1 MSPSRPAPRGYRAP
15 RRRHEVIVAA
25 LGVAVVL
32 AVAVA
37 LIWVLAPHED
47 EPIDPSTVIPPIAVT
62 TTTSPTAAST
72 STSTPP
78 G

>member
-1 MSPSRPAPRGYRAP
+1 M
-15 RRRHEVIVAA
+15 VAA
-25 LGVAVVL
+25 IGVAIVL

-62 TTTSPTAAST
+62 TTTPTAPST
-72 STSTPP
+72 STSVPP

>member
-1 MSPSRPAPRGYRAP
+1 MSPSRPAPRGYNPP
-15 RRRHEVIVAA
+15 RHRREVIVAA
-25 LGVAVVL
+25 IGVAIVL

-62 TTTSPTAAST
+62 TTTPTAPST
-72 STSTPP
+72 STSVPP